1 MSEKVALRGQQVGA
15 RGRTDRSG
23 LVDLRIIAGL
33 LALPFVLFGAETL
46 GLRVFYHHDI
56 QYYFFPYHKLVVDTL
71 AGGHLPLWNPYAF
84 AGIPLVGD
92 GQTAMFYPPNWLFLI
107 LPTIH
112 ALTLIIL
119 LHFSIA
125 GVGMFLYIR
134 SLRFATASALI
145 AALAFMF
152 NGFLVARVV
161 HLSIMA
167 GAALVPLIFWAVER
181 WLQRGAVGAFIVA
194 AVIVGGQAL
203 AGHPQIPLYTAMGVG
218 LYMLVLGARRGL
230 RRRSWWS
237 VVKPVLGLAGMYL
250 VGYGLAAIQLA
261 PWIELASF
269 SPRAAGA
276 TYEFV
281 TYQSLR
287 GFDWLLFLFP
297 YSYGGARVSWLQT
310 IPVAG
315 IPVYMWERLA
325 YVGLL
330 PLALALVGIVK
341 GLHLGAAP
349 RQHTETGRQ
358 ADWERDRWLALVIVL
373 LVLLLVAA
381 GSSTPIGRAIYAL
394 PAIGKLRAYARAI
407 AVACF
412 AIAALAAYGV
422 EWLVRRGAQPRAC
435 AYRTPVVVG
444 GLLLSLMVGAV
455 LLANIVEPSSF
466 ASIQREPMYGVMLV
480 QGLRW
485 NQPSVVVP
493 LGLALASAVVLW
505 LVRHGIRGQQIWL
518 LAVLVVLDLGS
529 IALTFNPTMN
539 PAVFEREPPSVT
551 FLRNDPD
558 LFRTA
563 SFITDD
569 RLHPEVA
576 QAQLAISWAIPYGF
590 EDINGFNSLQPR
602 RYTDFLFSPEWG
614 DVSYGFLNDD
624 QLLRPNNQILSMLG
638 VKYALVQP
646 QSRIWHSAAPRW
658 SEHLGYRG
666 SVPDKLYNW
675 RRVYSDDAVAI
686 YRNPKPYERAYFVPR
701 VDVVRDPQAILTVI
715 KQPQWQPQA
724 QALVEGGLT
733 EQRAAQLSRQ
743 DAASVR
749 VERHGPNELRLET
762 ETAGERFLVLSE
774 MWFPGWRAELNGQE
788 LPIYRTNYLFRG
800 LVVPS
805 GKHTIR
811 MFYRPNST
819 LLGAGLT
826 LATITGCAA
835 AYGWGR
841 APAGGT
847 RPQPLDDIKKP
858 RAM

>member
-1 MSEKVALRGQQVGA
+1 MSEKLAMRCQQLGA
-15 RGRTDRSG
+15 RHRSEQSR
-23 LVDLRIIAGL
+23 LVDRPILAGL
-33 LALPFVLFGAETL
+33 LALPFVLFAAETL

-56 QYYFFPYHKLVVDTL
+56 QYYFFPYHKLVADTL
-71 AGGHLPLWNPYAF
+71 ASGHLPLWNPYAF
-84 AGIPLVGD
+84 AGIPLLGD
-92 GQTAMFYPPNWLFLI
+92 GQTAMFYPPNWLFLM
-107 LPTIH
+107 LPPIH
-112 ALTLIIL
+112 ALTLVIL

-125 GVGMFLYIR
+125 GVGMFLYVR

-167 GAALVPLIFWAVER
+167 GAALVPLIFWAAER
-181 WLQRGAVGAFIVA
+181 WLQRGSVGSFVVA
-194 AVIVGGQAL
+194 AVIVGAQAL
-203 AGHPQIPLYTAMGVG
+203 AGHPQIPVYTALGVG
-218 LYMLVLGARRGL
+218 LYMLVLGTRQAL
-230 RRRSWWS
+230 RTHSWWAA
-237 VVKPVLGLAGMYL
+237 VKPALGLASIYL
-250 VGYGLAAIQLA
+250 VGYGLAAIQLV
-261 PWIELASF
+261 PWIEFASF

-281 TYQSLR
+281 TFQSLQ

-297 YSYGGARVSWLQT
+297 YSYGGARTSWLQT
-310 IPVAG
+310 IPVSG

-330 PLALALVGIVK
+330 PLAMMLLGVLNGWRLGLAQ
-341 GLHLGAAP
+341 
-349 RQHTETGRQ
+349 RQHNESSGQ
-358 ADWERDRWLALVIVL
+358 ADWERDRWLALVSVL

-381 GSSTPIGRAIYAL
+381 GSSTPFGRVIYAL
-394 PAIGKLRAYARAI
+394 PAIGKLRAYARAV

-412 AIAALAAYGV
+412 AVAALAAYGV
-422 EWLVRRGAQPRAC
+422 EWLVRRGAQPRVR

-444 GLLLSLMVGAV
+444 GLLVGLMVGAV
-455 LLANIVEPSSF
+455 LLANTMAPSSL
-466 ASIQREPMYGVMLV
+466 ASMEREPMYGVMLN

-485 NQPSVVVP
+485 NQPSAFVP
-493 LGLALASAVVLW
+493 LGMALASAVVLW
-505 LVRHGIRGQQIWL
+505 LVRHGIRRQHIWL
-518 LAVLVVLDLGS
+518 LAGLVVLDLGS
-529 IALTFNPTMN
+529 IALTFNPTMH

-551 FLRNDPD
+551 FLRNDGE
-558 LFRTA
+558 LLRTA

-569 RLHPEVA
+569 RLLPEVA
-576 QAQLAISWAIPYGF
+576 QAQLAISWAIPYGI

-624 QLLRPNNQILSMLG
+624 RLLRPDNQILSMLG

-646 QSRIWHSAAPRW
+646 QSRIWQSAAPRW

-666 SVPDKLYNW
+666 PVPDKLYNW
-675 RRVYSDDAVAI
+675 QRVYSDAAVAI
-686 YRNPKPYERAYFVPR
+686 YRNPMPYERAYFVPR
-701 VDVVRDPQAILTVI
+701 VDVARDPQAILTVI
-715 KQPQWQPQA
+715 KQPQWQPRA
-724 QALVEGGLT
+724 QALVEGALS

-749 VERHGPNELRLET
+749 IERLGRNELRLET
-762 ETAGERFLVLSE
+762 ETASERFLVLSE
-774 MWFPGWRAELNGQE
+774 MWFPGWRAEINGEE

-800 LVVPS
+800 LVVPA

-811 MFYRPNST
+811 MYYRPSSV

-826 LATITGCAA
+826 LATLTGCAA
-835 AYGWGR
+835 AYGWAAFQRRAGR
-841 APAGGT
+841 NSKEAT
-847 RPQPLDDIKKP
+847 
-858 RAM
+858 